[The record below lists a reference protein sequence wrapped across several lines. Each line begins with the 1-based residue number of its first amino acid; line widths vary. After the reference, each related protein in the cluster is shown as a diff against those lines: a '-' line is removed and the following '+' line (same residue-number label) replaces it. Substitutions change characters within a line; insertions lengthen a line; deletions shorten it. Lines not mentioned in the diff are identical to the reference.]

1 MSENNRPKEKIV
13 GVRLLPEEAEVL
25 QAKAEVLQAKAEE
38 ANMSK
43 ARFLKNVILQGGA
56 YEKTNFT
63 AEDVGKLQYEIDKIG
78 NNINQIAVRANGSSN
93 IDEIEFFK
101 LRGNYSEPALR
112 KDEIRMT

>member
-1 MSENNRPKEKIV
+1 MSENYRLKEKIV
-13 GVRLLPEEAEVL
+13 GVRLLPEE
-25 QAKAEVLQAKAEE
+25 AEVLQAKAEE

-63 AEDVGKLQYEIDKIG
+63 SEDVGKLQYEIDKIG

-93 IDEIEFFK
+93 IDEKEFFK
-101 LRGNYSEPALR
+101 LRDNYMELLSAFY
-112 KDEIRMT
+112 DFIHGTGDVN

>member
-1 MSENNRPKEKIV
+1 MSENNRLKEKIV
-13 GVRLLPEEAEVL
+13 GVRLLPEE
-25 QAKAEVLQAKAEE
+25 AEVLQAKAEE

-101 LRGNYSEPALR
+101 LRDNYMELLSAFYDFIHG
-112 KDEIRMT
+112 KGDVN

>member
-13 GVRLLPEEAEVL
+13 GVRLLLEE
-25 QAKAEVLQAKAEE
+25 AEVLQAKAEE

-101 LRGNYSEPALR
+101 LRDNYMELLSAFY
-112 KDEIRMT
+112 DFIHGTGDVN

>member
-13 GVRLLPEEAEVL
+13 GVRLLPEE
-25 QAKAEVLQAKAEE
+25 AEVLQAKAEE

-101 LRGNYSEPALR
+101 LRDNYMELLSAFMILYME
-112 KDEIRMT
+112 KGT

>member
-1 MSENNRPKEKIV
+1 
-13 GVRLLPEEAEVL
+13 LPEE
-25 QAKAEVLQAKAEE
+25 AEVLQAKAEE

-78 NNINQIAVRANGSSN
+78 NNINQMSKKVNQGN
-93 IDEIEFFK
+93 PNLKGLEEELLNLNKKLNEIK
-101 LRGNYSEPALR
+101 NQLLV
-112 KDEIRMT
+112 

>member
-1 MSENNRPKEKIV
+1 M
-13 GVRLLPEEAEVL
+13 PEE
-25 QAKAEVLQAKAEE
+25 AEVLQAKAEE

-101 LRGNYSEPALR
+101 LRDNYMELLSAFYDFIHG
-112 KDEIRMT
+112 KGDVN

>member
-25 QAKAEVLQAKAEE
+25 QAKAEED
-38 ANMSK
+38 NMSK
-43 ARFLKNVILQGGA
+43 ARFLKNVILQGGS

-101 LRGNYSEPALR
+101 LRDNYMELLSAFYDFIHG
-112 KDEIRMT
+112 KGDVN

>member
-1 MSENNRPKEKIV
+1 MSENNRTKEKIV
-13 GVRLLPEEAEVL
+13 GVRLLPEE
-25 QAKAEVLQAKAEE
+25 AEVLQAKAEE

-101 LRGNYSEPALR
+101 LRDNYMELLSAFYDFIHG
-112 KDEIRMT
+112 KGDVN

>member
-1 MSENNRPKEKIV
+1 MSENNRPKENIV
-13 GVRLLPEEAEVL
+13 GVRLLPEE
-25 QAKAEVLQAKAEE
+25 AEVLQAKAEE

-101 LRGNYSEPALR
+101 LRDNYMELLSAFYDFIHG
-112 KDEIRMT
+112 KGGVN

>member
-1 MSENNRPKEKIV
+1 MLFRS
-13 GVRLLPEEAEVL
+13 
-25 QAKAEVLQAKAEE
+25 
-38 ANMSK
+38 
-43 ARFLKNVILQGGA
+43 RFLKNVILQGGA

-101 LRGNYSEPALR
+101 LRDNYMELLSAFMILYME
-112 KDEIRMT
+112 KGT